1 MTPTLKQ
8 RALLSQLAMFLESLR
23 VSNDLNSPT
32 IQSDLS
38 DFIDRLKEDYTIPD
52 KEGTDLFRAAWN
64 IVKVTRSL

>member
-38 DFIDRLKEDYTIPD
+38 DFIDRLKEDYTISD
-52 KEGTDLFRAAWN
+52 KEGTDLFQAAWN
-64 IVKVTRSL
+64 IVKVTKSL